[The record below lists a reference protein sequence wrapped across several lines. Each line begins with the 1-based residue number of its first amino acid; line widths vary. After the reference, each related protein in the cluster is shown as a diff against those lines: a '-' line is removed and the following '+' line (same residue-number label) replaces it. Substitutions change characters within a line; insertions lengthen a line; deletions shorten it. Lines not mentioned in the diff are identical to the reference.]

1 MGYLKGLAK
10 QAEEKSKAYLRSQ
23 FLSLLPSSPPVKAPV
38 DVKAVSRILAVR
50 PDARLGNILL
60 LTPALRLIKEAFPL
74 AQTDILMPK
83 AYAAALKFNPC
94 VSRVLNPKE
103 WPFLRFLGYDLAF
116 DFSSYHAFSLSG
128 ALWTAWSGA
137 RWRLGYQRGESDKF
151 INMPIP
157 CPREKF
163 HETVNLANLV
173 RQAAGRPLR
182 PDSDLRLEWHW
193 GQGEQE
199 EGERFWRNQGLD
211 QESVALFIGA
221 RDQKRLPLAWFL
233 EIASLLR
240 AQGRKTALLI
250 GPAERRLIENV
261 SLPVGTVLLPEM
273 PLRKFAAALSNA
285 RAVLTADTGPMHLCV
300 SLNIPTVELFSH
312 SEPWRFGYS
321 HWPSHRVIETAGR
334 WAEVGEV
341 WPVLL
346 GLLNL
351 SFRNNLSERA

>member
-10 QAEEKSKAYLRSQ
+10 QAEENSKAYLRSQ
-23 FLSLLPSSPPVKAPV
+23 FLSLLPSLPPVKTPV
-38 DVKAVSRILAVR
+38 DVKSVSRILAVR
-50 PDARLGNILL
+50 SDVRLGNILL
-60 LTPALRLIKEAFPL
+60 LTPALRLIKEAFPS
-74 AQTDILMPK
+74 AQTDVLMPK
-83 AYAAALKFNPC
+83 AYAAALKFNPS
-94 VSRVLNPKE
+94 VSQVLSPKE
-103 WPFLRFLGYDLAF
+103 WPLLRFFGYDLAF

-128 ALWTAWSGA
+128 ALWSAWSGA
-137 RWRLGYQRGESDKF
+137 RWRLGYQRGESDRF
-151 INMPIP
+151 INMPVS

-163 HETVNLANLV
+163 HETVNLARLV
-173 RQAAGRPLR
+173 HMAAGERPLR

-193 GQGEQE
+193 GPGEKE
-199 EGERFWRNQGLD
+199 EGENFWRNQGLD
-211 QESVALFIGA
+211 HESVALFIGA

-261 SLPVGTVLLPEM
+261 SLPAGTVLLPEM

-285 RAVLTADTGPMHLCV
+285 RAVLTADTGPMHLSV
-300 SLNIPTVELFSH
+300 SLDIPTVELFSR

-321 HWPSHRVIETAGR
+321 HLPSHRVIETTGR

-341 WPVLL
+341 WPVLS
-346 GLLNL
+346 GLLNG
-351 SFRNNLSERA
+351 